1 MRLSHKKLIF
11 LTVIPFI
18 LLTPLIAQAIRIN
31 NPLGEGVTIL
41 DVVVRVIKA
50 LFGFTAIM
58 ALLNF
63 VIAGIGILLSR
74 GDAEKLRKNRD
85 NLIWTTVAIILFF
98 AAYAIL
104 SFVFQVITGEKYP
117 PPK

>member
-1 MRLSHKKLIF
+1 MRSFYKKLISYILTPSLF
-11 LTVIPFI
+11 LF
-18 LLTPLIAQAIRIN
+18 PLIAQAIRIN